1 MRRTLRRTTA
11 ATAAT
16 ALLLALSACSNEEE
30 PSASDEATTESSSTS
45 EPTESDSSSPA
56 EEPTDGA
63 AAEGEVV
70 DNAQFLD
77 DMVSGL
83 EQSTTAQLTMTS
95 DFGGTGFD
103 AEGEVDYTTTPV
115 SMELR
120 IGAGAIS
127 EEETE
132 LRLVDGVMYMNLGAM
147 SNGRFVRFDLNDPKS
162 LPPGMSGLTEQ
173 MDPLSAFKQLEPAL
187 KSVTLVGTDEVEGE
201 QLDRYA
207 LVVDTKKLE
216 SMQEL
221 PSQAGI
227 PDEVAYDLWF
237 DDEFR
242 IRRMEMVME
251 TAQPI
256 TLEAEF
262 SEWGTPVDIAAPPK
276 SQVVEPP
283 QPQA

>member
-16 ALLLALSACSNEEE
+16 AILLALSACSNEED
-30 PSASDEATTESSSTS
+30 PSASDEATAESSTTS

-227 PDEVAYDLWF
+227 PDEVSYDLWF

>member
-30 PSASDEATTESSSTS
+30 PSASDEATTESSTTS